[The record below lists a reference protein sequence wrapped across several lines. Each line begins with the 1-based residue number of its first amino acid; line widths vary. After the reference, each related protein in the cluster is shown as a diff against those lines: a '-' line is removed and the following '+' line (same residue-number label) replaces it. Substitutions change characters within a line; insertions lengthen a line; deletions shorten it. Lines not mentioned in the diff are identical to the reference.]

1 MYRSPFSRYIPS
13 RALMFK
19 LMRACIGITNIED
32 IWYLKLEK
40 KITIEKCASKKRNKM
55 KNKKSQFNLQKQ
67 KFSSK
72 SLNQKMIEDLLKNI
86 EKDIVVRGNIEDII
100 NEEN

>member
-1 MYRSPFSRYIPS
+1 M
-13 RALMFK
+13 
-19 LMRACIGITNIED
+19 
-32 IWYLKLEK
+32 
-40 KITIEKCASKKRNKM
+40 KI
-55 KNKKSQFNLQKQ
+55 KKSQFSLEKQ